1 MRYAIHTLLAR
12 TAHAQRNYLRP
23 YLKEM
28 GLSPGQ
34 PKVLR
39 YLSELGHSS
48 QRELADCCDVDPSAI
63 CRMLDSLER
72 GGFVTRSPSP
82 NDRRSGQVE
91 LTQQG
96 RDALD
101 AWEGRCKVIEEQML
115 QGFSPEERAQL
126 RDFWSGP
133 TATWGGASWRR
144 RRHEGST
151 YHGPVSAPLP
161 VGFFRCHPAPA
172 GGVRV

>member
-1 MRYAIHTLLAR
+1 MARKEVDCCALCHPHPLAR

-23 YLKEM
+23 YLREM

-34 PKVLR
+34 PKLLR
-39 YLSELGHSS
+39 YLSELGRSS

-91 LTQQG
+91 LTPQG

-126 RDFWSGP
+126 RDFLER
-133 TATWGGASWRR
+133 TYRNVGG
-144 RRHEGST
+144 HFLEEET
-151 YHGPVSAPLP
+151 P
-161 VGFFRCHPAPA
+161 
-172 GGVRV
+172 

>member
-48 QRELADCCDVDPSAI
+48 QRWTA
-63 CRMLDSLER
+63 
-72 GGFVTRSPSP
+72 
-82 NDRRSGQVE
+82 
-91 LTQQG
+91 
-96 RDALD
+96 
-101 AWEGRCKVIEEQML
+101 
-115 QGFSPEERAQL
+115 
-126 RDFWSGP
+126 WSGGALSPAAPPP
-133 TATWGGASWRR
+133 TTGAAARWS
-144 RRHEGST
+144 
-151 YHGPVSAPLP
+151 
-161 VGFFRCHPAPA
+161 
-172 GGVRV
+172 

>member
-23 YLKEM
+23 YLREM

-72 GGFVTRSPSP
+72 GC
-82 NDRRSGQVE
+82 GQVE

-96 RDALD
+96 WDALD
-101 AWEGRCKVIEEQML
+101 TWEGRCKVIEEQML
-115 QGFSPEERAQL
+115 QGFSPEERALL
-126 RDFWSGP
+126 RDFLER
-133 TATWGGASWRR
+133 TYRNVGG
-144 RRHEGST
+144 
-151 YHGPVSAPLP
+151 
-161 VGFFRCHPAPA
+161 
-172 GGVRV
+172 RVLEEETP

>member
-1 MRYAIHTLLAR
+1 MESLHYLLMK
-12 TAHAQRNYLRP
+12 AHANLNRWILNEAAEL
-23 YLKEM
+23 

-101 AWEGRCKVIEEQML
+101 TWEGRCKVIEEQML

-126 RDFWSGP
+126 RDFLER
-133 TATWGGASWRR
+133 TYRNVGG
-144 RRHEGST
+144 HFLEEET
-151 YHGPVSAPLP
+151 P
-161 VGFFRCHPAPA
+161 
-172 GGVRV
+172 

>member
-1 MRYAIHTLLAR
+1 
-12 TAHAQRNYLRP
+12 
-23 YLKEM
+23 M

-39 YLSELGHSS
+39 YLSELGRSS

-91 LTQQG
+91 LTPQG

-126 RDFWSGP
+126 RDFLER
-133 TATWGGASWRR
+133 TYRNVGG
-144 RRHEGST
+144 HFLEEET
-151 YHGPVSAPLP
+151 P
-161 VGFFRCHPAPA
+161 
-172 GGVRV
+172 

>member
-1 MRYAIHTLLAR
+1 MRWTAVRYAIHTLLAR

-39 YLSELGHSS
+39 YLSERDHSS
-48 QRELADCCDVDPSAI
+48 QRELADYCDVDPSAI
-63 CRMLDSLER
+63 CRMLDSMER

-82 NDRRSGQVE
+82 TDRRSGQVA
-91 LTQQG
+91 LTPLG
-96 RDALD
+96 RDTLE
-101 AWEGRCKVIEEQML
+101 AWERRCKVIEEQML

-126 RDFWSGP
+126 RDFLER
-133 TATWGGASWRR
+133 TYRNVGG
-144 RRHEGST
+144 HFLEEET
-151 YHGPVSAPLP
+151 P
-161 VGFFRCHPAPA
+161 
-172 GGVRV
+172 

>member
-1 MRYAIHTLLAR
+1 
-12 TAHAQRNYLRP
+12 
-23 YLKEM
+23 M

-91 LTQQG
+91 LTPQG

-115 QGFSPEERAQL
+115 QGFSPEERALL
-126 RDFWSGP
+126 RDFLER
-133 TATWGGASWRR
+133 TYRNVGG
-144 RRHEGST
+144 
-151 YHGPVSAPLP
+151 
-161 VGFFRCHPAPA
+161 
-172 GGVRV
+172 RVLEEETP

>member
-91 LTQQG
+91 LTQLG

-126 RDFWSGP
+126 RDFLER
-133 TATWGGASWRR
+133 TYRNVGGRFLK
-144 RRHEGST
+144 EET
-151 YHGPVSAPLP
+151 P
-161 VGFFRCHPAPA
+161 
-172 GGVRV
+172 

>member
-23 YLKEM
+23 YLREM

-63 CRMLDSLER
+63 CRMLDSLRAEGAPGR
-72 GGFVTRSPSP
+72 AGAEKCVHGIAAGFGAQP
-82 NDRRSGQVE
+82 
-91 LTQQG
+91 
-96 RDALD
+96 
-101 AWEGRCKVIEEQML
+101 EG
-115 QGFSPEERAQL
+115 
-126 RDFWSGP
+126 
-133 TATWGGASWRR
+133 
-144 RRHEGST
+144 
-151 YHGPVSAPLP
+151 
-161 VGFFRCHPAPA
+161 
-172 GGVRV
+172 